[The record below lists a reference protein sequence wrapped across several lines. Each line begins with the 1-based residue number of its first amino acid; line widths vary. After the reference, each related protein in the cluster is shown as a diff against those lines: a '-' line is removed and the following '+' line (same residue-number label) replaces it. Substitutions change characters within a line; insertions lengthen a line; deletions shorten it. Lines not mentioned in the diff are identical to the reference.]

1 MKTVGKIIVGALA
14 GIGALAIAGT
24 VAYLC
29 KDKKYLEGEDTDK
42 IEKEFL
48 ENPPDEN

>member
-1 MKTVGKIIVGALA
+1 MKTFGKIIVGALA

-24 VAYLC
+24 VTYLC

-42 IEKEFL
+42 IEKEFSDS
-48 ENPPDEN
+48 PPAEI